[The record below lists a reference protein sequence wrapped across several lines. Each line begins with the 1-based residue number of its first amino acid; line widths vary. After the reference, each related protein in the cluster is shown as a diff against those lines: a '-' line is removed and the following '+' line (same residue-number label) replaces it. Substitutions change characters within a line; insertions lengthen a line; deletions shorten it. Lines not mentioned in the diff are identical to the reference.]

1 MKRIL
6 YSIIM
11 VVAMAVIIL
20 SIVASNQAMD
30 SNNANINTID
40 KNNNNSTDDD
50 WVAGWTASLQ
60 APFKDGVSSEG
71 FEDQTL
77 RFIVKP
83 HIDGDKIRVRLSNVF
98 GSTPLEID
106 EVHVAISKEGA
117 ENEYGTEKQLT
128 FEGEESVTIPEGERF
143 FSDLIDFELDK
154 DDELTVSV
162 YVEEPTG
169 PTSWHPRSIQT
180 SYLASG
186 NHSNTAESSEFE
198 DGEEAW
204 FWLDGI
210 DVKSKESIDGSV
222 AVVGSSIDNGNYS
235 TIDANQRWTDYL
247 AKRFYDES
255 PSVRLSVINAAITA
269 NQLLNSPPEKGEH
282 MLGRVDRDVFSQT
295 GIQAMILHGGLN
307 DIRHHPEYSTE
318 KIISRMKEISR
329 EAHQEGIQI
338 YVATLTPF
346 KGSGMYSEEK
356 ERTRQEVNDW
366 IRSSSEFDGVIDFD
380 KALRD
385 PNEPKQIKSELDSG
399 DGLHPNNEGYEIMAD
414 EVDLEMFE

>member
-1 MKRIL
+1 MKRVL
-6 YSIIM
+6 YSIVM

-20 SIVASNQAMD
+20 SIVVSNQAMD
-30 SNNANINTID
+30 SKNININTID
-40 KNNNNSTDDD
+40 KNNSTDD
-50 WVAGWTASLQ
+50 WVAGWSASLQ
-60 APFKDGVSSEG
+60 APFEDGVSSEG

-83 HIDGDKIRVRLSNVF
+83 HIDGDEIRVRLSNVF
-98 GSTPLEID
+98 GSSPLEID

-117 ENEYGTEKQLT
+117 ENEPGTEKQLT
-128 FEGEESVTIPEGERF
+128 FEGDEAVTIPEGERF
-143 FSDLIDFELDK
+143 FSDPIDFELDK
-154 DDELTVSV
+154 NDELAVSV

-180 SYLASG
+180 SYIASG
-186 NHSNTAESSEFE
+186 NHSDTVENSEFE
-198 DGEEAW
+198 EGEEAW

-210 DVKSKESIDGSV
+210 DVKPKESIDGAV

-247 AKRFYDES
+247 AKRFNNES

-269 NQLLNSPPEKGEH
+269 NQLINSPPEKGEH
-282 MLGRVDRDVFSQT
+282 MLGRLDRDVFSQT

-307 DIRHHPEYSTE
+307 DIRHHPEYSAE
-318 KIISRMKEISR
+318 KIINQMKEISR
-329 EAHQEGIQI
+329 KADQQGIQI

-366 IRSSSEFDGVIDFD
+366 IRSSSEFDGIIDFD

-385 PNEPKQIKSELDSG
+385 PDEPKQINPELDSG
-399 DGLHPNNEGYEIMAD
+399 DGLHPNNQGYEKMAD
-414 EVDLEMFE
+414 EVDLEMFK